1 VKDRISVLSKVT
13 LPTTFSRRL
22 TASYFLGFLLFGA
35 WEFIVNRPLSVER
48 LQDLR
53 REFDAIRIEPG
64 SSPELNLP
72 SLSGRGVA
80 KSRSAAIA
88 KRYNSISTCAKL
100 FSYYDSEFRRN
111 QWTFVRAYFY
121 DPGTQREYRKRG
133 FGAAVV
139 CGGQVDYQIDLFWYD
154 PRGWRGQMLEFLLA
168 CLIGWALVEFVARV
182 QKRRALRPPSFP

>member
-1 VKDRISVLSKVT
+1 MRDCTAWCDTGIDFSSDRPQRWLQSLYPRELPQVKDRISVLSKAA

-35 WEFIVNRPLSVER
+35 WEFIVNRPRFVER

-88 KRYNSISTCAKL
+88 KRYNSISTRAKL
-100 FSYYDSEFRRN
+100 FS
-111 QWTFVRAYFY
+111 
-121 DPGTQREYRKRG
+121 
-133 FGAAVV
+133 
-139 CGGQVDYQIDLFWYD
+139 
-154 PRGWRGQMLEFLLA
+154 
-168 CLIGWALVEFVARV
+168 
-182 QKRRALRPPSFP
+182 